1 MAIKSPFFIR
11 VVPQD
16 KGRGFELLGGFDK
29 KIVKATATARETL
42 SGANREELT
51 SLTNAMAT
59 KYNAS
64 SVTDVT
70 AEAIKNQ
77 LRKLFNEPAP
87 AKAEA

>member
-29 KIVKATATARETL
+29 KIVKATATARETF
-42 SGANREELT
+42 ATREELNT
-51 SLTNAMAT
+51 LTAAFT
-59 KYNAS
+59 AKYNAS

-87 AKAEA
+87 EKTEA

>member
-29 KIVKATATARETL
+29 KIVKATAVGRETF
-42 SGANREELT
+42 ATREELT
-51 SLTNAMAT
+51 TLTT
-59 KYNAS
+59 TFTSKYNAS

-87 AKAEA
+87 EKTEA